1 MNVLGAIKKKYD
13 DVFSQ
18 IGRRTRIRKQ
28 LNMKVDIR
36 LHGYLKG
43 LTAESGVPR
52 DIVGEHALEIGC
64 YYFGR
69 ILENEKLA
77 IILRHHLT
85 MEHLLNTDVED
96 SEASLS
102 LGEGDGSISNLLA
115 RIEPVLRSWRNLQRA
130 FAIATKKG
138 DFAPYEK
145 HKKQLLH
152 SVVTFA
158 EWLEKN
164 YRDEPGSGEANGG
177 FQEEDGEEDEDDDD
191 SGN

>member
-28 LNMKVDIR
+28 LNMKVDLR

-52 DIVGEHALEIGC
+52 DIVGEHVLEIGC

-77 IILRHHLT
+77 TILRHHLT

-96 SEASLS
+96 SEAILRF
-102 LGEGDGSISNLLA
+102 GEGDGSISNLLA
-115 RIEPVLRSWRNLQRA
+115 RIEPVLWSWRNLQRA
-130 FAIATKKG
+130 FVIATKKG
-138 DFAPYEK
+138 DFAPYERAK
-145 HKKQLLH
+145 RQLLH
-152 SVVTFA
+152 SAVTFA

-164 YRDEPGSGEANGG
+164 YGDEPGSVKADGG
-177 FQEEDGEEDEDDDD
+177 LQEDDEG
-191 SGN
+191 GN